1 MKSHALSN
9 LQAVGGELYAHVFE
23 NARTGLPQSLY
34 WSVTIAFEPV
44 VIAGSPWETSMT
56 CEWLAWPIRRWTQLD
71 GRSLDEVLELDLVE
85 TSFYLAEHQ
94 LGSASRLQFR
104 RSDGAK
110 FDVAFEMEFDLVLP
124 DGGNLRGVTVK
135 GTTSVP
141 FDGVYVLPKNLS
153 RSPDTEVLATDALA
167 EFLNP
172 ADFHPASWDRFRYV
186 FSPTASAR

>member
-1 MKSHALSN
+1 MKNHALSN

-23 NARTGLPQSLY
+23 NARTGLPRALY

-44 VIAGSPWETSMT
+44 VVAGSPWETSMT

-94 LGSASRLQFR
+94 LGSSSRLQFR

-124 DGGNLRGVTVK
+124 DGGNLRGLTVK
-135 GTTSVP
+135 GTTPVA
-141 FDGVYVLPKNLS
+141 FDGVYLLPENLS

-167 EFLNP
+167 EFVNP
-172 ADFHPASWDRFRYV
+172 ADFHPARWDRFRYV
-186 FSPTASAR
+186 FSPKASTR